1 MAMAAR
7 DLHALIGRVENDN
20 QPLAARPSAARS
32 VSPSRQP
39 VVRPDRLELDYPTLA
54 TRLEPE
60 AKILWASMRHPERAC
75 FTPAL
80 MADVRHF
87 QAWLKGAFGGV
98 GRHEMPFRH
107 LVWTSQASGAWCM
120 GGDLG
125 TFTRLIRA
133 RDERGLREYAY
144 RSVDVIYDNYKA
156 LDLPVMTAAL
166 IQGDAIGG
174 GFEAMLTNDLVVAE
188 RGAKF
193 GLPEILFNMFPGMGA
208 HSLLKRKVGD
218 RLARTLIEDGKTR
231 SADEMKE
238 LGLVDIVCEKGE
250 GEAALRARLA
260 ERSAGFAAD
269 LALKRARQRTDQ
281 LTRAELIDI
290 VELWVELALGLTEA
304 DLRRMDC
311 LARHQE
317 RRRAATAPAAVT
329 AAA

>member
-193 GLPEILFNMFPGMGA
+193 GLPEVLFGLFPGMGA
-208 HSLLKRKVGD
+208 HSFLRRKVGE
-218 RLARTLIEDGKTR
+218 RMARTLIEDGRSR
-231 SADEMKE
+231 SADEMRE

-250 GEAALRARLA
+250 GEAVVLRHAQ
-260 ERSAGFAAD
+260 ERAGRFELD
-269 LALKRARQRTDQ
+269 LAMARMRRRSDPVT
-281 LTRAELIDI
+281 AEELYDI
-290 VELWVELALGLTEA
+290 VELWADLALRLGEPE
-304 DLRRMDC
+304 LRRMDA

-317 RRRAATAPAAVT
+317 RLRARD
-329 AAA
+329 